1 MSEVPESL
9 EERPSDEAST
19 EAFFLGGPPPSQ
31 VLPLRAEFLER
42 GGAMGRYVI
51 LDRIGTGG
59 MGVVYSAYDPELD
72 RKVAL
77 KLLRPDRGSSSGDA
91 ARLRLLREAQAIARL
106 SHPNVIAVYDTGSF
120 GDQVF
125 IAMEFVEGWTLRQWI
140 EEKEPSWREILGRFV
155 LAGRG
160 LAAAHAAGLVHRDFK
175 PDNVLLG
182 KDGRVRVVD
191 FGIARPLEGSEAP
204 AEGGGPLSGSGSI
217 LATPLTQWGVAL
229 GTPAYMAPEQLRGE
243 AADARTDQFSFCV
256 SLYEAFYGERPFPGT
271 ETREILAA
279 VRRGTVR
286 EEPAATRV
294 PRHLRAVLL
303 RGLSAAPSERYPSM
317 EALLHDLERDPV
329 AVRRLWLAAA
339 AVILVTGAVFSGFG
353 WVQARRVRLCSGAE
367 EKMAAVW
374 DRRKPAVR
382 AAFLA
387 TGVSFAPESWRRAET
402 ALDSYARSW
411 MEMRRDTCEATR
423 LRGEQSE
430 GLLDRRMYCL
440 DQRLGEVRALTD
452 LFSHADAGVVE
463 AVDNAVSGLGKIEVC
478 SDTEMLT
485 ARVPPPRN
493 PALRSRVE
501 AARSRLASA
510 KSLSD
515 AGKHTEALAGAQE
528 AAAAAQRAGY
538 RPLQAEA
545 LYLLGDLQDKLADSR
560 RAEGTMF
567 DALLTAQEGGDFLLA
582 GEAAAELA
590 WIVGFQQSRTEEG
603 RRWSRIAEATVQ
615 GARGGAAARSI
626 VLKQLAVIFYQEG
639 RYSEAA
645 RVARLA
651 LAITE
656 RAYGPAHPQVANVL
670 SNLAVFYDMAGNKR
684 EALAAGL
691 RSLEVRRQVLPPGHP
706 DFAKS
711 FNTLGNVYSNLN
723 QPNLAL
729 SYYQRAY
736 EIFRSRYGD
745 RHPSTTGVRG
755 NIGILAKD
763 LGRYEEALRIYG
775 EELRGAEKAY
785 GPEHP
790 DVARALDHVGEV
802 YFLQRR
808 FGEAL
813 ATFRRVLAIYEKTV
827 GPSHPDTATALQ
839 RIGETLTESGRLQE
853 AVEPLTRS
861 LTVLE
866 SRDVDRGVRAES
878 RFYLA
883 RALWGSGGDRQKA
896 RRLAR
901 EAREDFSAD
910 GREKDVK
917 TVDEW
922 LARNDRMRQA
932 PVG

>member
-1 MSEVPESL
+1 MSEVPEGGL
-9 EERPSDEAST
+9 EERPSEEKST
-19 EAFFLGGPPPSQ
+19 EAFFLGSVPPLQ
-31 VLPLRAEFLER
+31 RLTLRAELLER
-42 GGAMGRYVI
+42 GAAVGRYVI

-77 KLLRPDRGSSSGDA
+77 KLLRPDRDSSAGDA

-106 SHPNVIAVYDTGSF
+106 SHPNVVAVYDAGSF

-125 IAMEFVEGWTLRQWI
+125 IAMEFVEGWTLRQWLA
-140 EEKEPSWREILGRFV
+140 EKEPSWREILDRFG

-175 PDNVLLG
+175 PENVLLG

-191 FGIARPLEGSEAP
+191 FGLARPAGKPESMTEEALP
-204 AEGGGPLSGSGSI
+204 SGSGSI
-217 LATPLTQWGVAL
+217 LASPLTEFGVVI

-243 AADARTDQFSFCV
+243 TAGARTDQFSFCV
-256 SLYEAFYGERPFPGT
+256 SLYEAFYGERPFPGA

-279 VRRGTVR
+279 VKSGMIK
-286 EEPAATRV
+286 EPPAGSRV
-294 PRHLRAVLL
+294 PARLRTVLL
-303 RGLSAAPSERYPSM
+303 RGLRSDPDQRHPAM
-317 EALLHDLERDPV
+317 EDLLHDLERDPA
-329 AVRRLWLAAA
+329 AVRRRWLAAA
-339 AVILVTGAVFSGFG
+339 AVVLVAGALFSSLGYF
-353 WVQARRVRLCSGAE
+353 QARRARLCSGAE

-374 DRRKPAVR
+374 DRRKPAIR

-387 TGVSFAPESWRRAET
+387 TGVPFAPEAWRRAET

-411 MEMRRDTCEATR
+411 MEMRRDACEATR

-463 AVDNAVSGLGKIEVC
+463 AVDGAVSGLGKIEVC

-510 KSLSD
+510 KALSD
-515 AGKHTEALAGAQE
+515 AGKHAEALAGAQE
-528 AAAAAQRAGY
+528 AAAAARQAGY

-560 RAEGTMF
+560 RAEGTIF

-590 WIVGFQQSRTEEG
+590 WIVGFQESRAEEG

-615 GARGGAAARSI
+615 GARGGSAARGL

-639 RYSEAA
+639 RYAEAA

-651 LAITE
+651 LPLTE
-656 RAYGPAHPQVANVL
+656 RAYGPVHPQVANVL

-691 RSLEVRRQVLPPGHP
+691 RSLEVRRRALPPGHP

-711 FNTLGNVYSNLN
+711 FNTLGNIYSNLH
-723 QPNLAL
+723 QPDVAL
-729 SYYQRAY
+729 SYYRRAY

-763 LGRYEEALRIYG
+763 LGRYQEALRIYG

-790 DVARALDHVGEV
+790 DVARALDHLAEV
-802 YFLQRR
+802 YFLQGR

-813 ATFRRVLAIYEKTV
+813 ATFRRVLAIYEKSV
-827 GPSHPDTATALQ
+827 GPSHPDTATTLQ

-853 AVEPLTRS
+853 AV
-861 LTVLE
+861 
-866 SRDVDRGVRAES
+866 
-878 RFYLA
+878 
-883 RALWGSGGDRQKA
+883 
-896 RRLAR
+896 
-901 EAREDFSAD
+901 
-910 GREKDVK
+910 
-917 TVDEW
+917 
-922 LARNDRMRQA
+922 
-932 PVG
+932 